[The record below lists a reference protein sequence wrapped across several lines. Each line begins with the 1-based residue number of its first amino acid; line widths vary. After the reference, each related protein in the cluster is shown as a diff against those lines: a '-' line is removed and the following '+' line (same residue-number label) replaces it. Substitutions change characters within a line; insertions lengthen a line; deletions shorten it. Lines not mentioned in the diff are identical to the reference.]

1 MANAI
6 LDGSDC
12 VMLSGE
18 TAKGKYPT
26 QAVRT
31 MHNICKEAEESLD
44 YEKIYEYLDHRYRIW
59 SQNLARHDLS

>member
-1 MANAI
+1 MLESMTNYPSPTRAECTDVANAI
-6 LDGSDC
+6 IDGSDC

-26 QAVRT
+26 QTVRT

-44 YEKIYEYLDHRYRIW
+44 YERLF
-59 SQNLARHDLS
+59 